1 MRMER
6 CCCMESSRQQEQTK
20 KNKYLRLLSEKY
32 PTKQSV
38 YAKLIHLQAMQSL
51 PKGIEHFMSDLHGE
65 YELFFHILNNC
76 SGVIREKVDYV
87 FGARLTDEEKA
98 EFCTLIYYPKEK
110 IERMRIE
117 RKNTPEWYRVN
128 LSQLLEVAKLM
139 SYKYPSA
146 KVRSFLPKSYE
157 SVIIELLNTHPEAD
171 KAQFIYHK
179 RLLNMIVQID
189 SAPDFI
195 RALTVLIKRLA
206 VDHLHIVGDFFDR
219 GKRPDAILDMLM
231 QHHSLDIQWGNHDV
245 LWMGAAC
252 GSDVCIAGVVRNSLR
267 YNNTDVLEKGYAISL
282 RPLSLFAARMYP
294 DENPLKASE
303 RAISMIMFKLEG
315 QLIQRNPDFHME
327 NRLLLDK
334 IDYASSCIMLGDKR
348 YELEN
353 AYFPTID
360 PEKPYDLTE
369 EEENI
374 IHDLRSFFLESEK
387 LRRHTAF
394 LYKKGSMYTCFNE
407 NLLFHGCVPMNSDG
421 SFAEITF
428 AGRTYKGRAYM
439 DFTDAYARRAFSYRE
454 QSALDFMWFLWCGR
468 LSPLSGREFKTFERM
483 MLEDERTWK
492 EPSDPYFKL
501 VEDEE
506 ICEMVLAEFGLNP
519 KRGHIING
527 HVPVKVKK
535 GESPVKAHGKAIV
548 IDGGFCRAY
557 HKKTGI
563 SGYTLISN
571 SRGLRLLEHQAVA
584 DVRLALKENK
594 DIESVSETVELQ
606 ACHTTVGDTDEGR
619 SIQEEVTDLYNLL
632 LAYQNGILKADD

>member
-65 YELFFHILNNC
+65 YELFFHILNNS

-98 EFCTLIYYPKEK
+98 DFCTLIYYPKEK

-128 LSQLLEVAKLM
+128 LSRLLEVAKLM

>member
-65 YELFFHILNNC
+65 YELFFHILNNS

-98 EFCTLIYYPKEK
+98 DFCTLIYYPKEK

-128 LSQLLEVAKLM
+128 LSRLLEVAKLM

-315 QLIQRNPDFHME
+315 QLIQRNPDFHKE

>member
-1 MRMER
+1 MCMER

-98 EFCTLIYYPKEK
+98 DFCTLIYYPKEK

-128 LSQLLEVAKLM
+128 LSRLLEVAKLM

>member
-1 MRMER
+1 
-6 CCCMESSRQQEQTK
+6 MESSRQQEQTK

-98 EFCTLIYYPKEK
+98 DFCTLIYYPKEK

-128 LSQLLEVAKLM
+128 LSRLLEVAKLM

>member
-98 EFCTLIYYPKEK
+98 DFCTLIYYPKEK

-128 LSQLLEVAKLM
+128 LSRLLEVAKLM

-282 RPLSLFAARMYP
+282 RPLSLFAARMYS

>member
-98 EFCTLIYYPKEK
+98 DFCTLIYYPKEK

-128 LSQLLEVAKLM
+128 LSRLLEVAKLM

-374 IHDLRSFFLESEK
+374 IHNLRSFFLESEK

>member
-1 MRMER
+1 MQ
-6 CCCMESSRQQEQTK
+6 SK
-20 KNKYLRLLSEKY
+20 VLKLLAEKY
-32 PTKQSV
+32 PTKEAV
-38 YAKLIHLQAMQSL
+38 YEKLIYLQSMLAL

-65 YELFFHILNNC
+65 YESFFHILNNC
-76 SGVIREKVDYV
+76 SGVIKEKVDYV

-98 EFCTLIYYPKEK
+98 DFCTLIYYPREK
-110 IERMRIE
+110 IERMHSE
-117 RKNTPEWYRVN
+117 RKDTQEWYRQN
-128 LSQLLEVAKLM
+128 LARLLELSKLM

-146 KVRSFLPKSYE
+146 KVRGFIPKRYE
-157 SVIIELLNTHPEAD
+157 SVIVELMNTRPEAD
-171 KAQFIYHK
+171 KAQFIYYK
-179 RLLNMIVQID
+179 RLINTIVQID
-189 SAPDFI
+189 SGAGFI
-195 RALTVLIKRLA
+195 KAFTVLVKRLA
-206 VDHLHIVGDFFDR
+206 VDRIHIVGDFFDR

-231 QHHSLDIQWGNHDV
+231 DYHDLDIQWGNHDV

-252 GSDVCIAGVVRNSLR
+252 GSEVCIAGVVRNSLR
-267 YNNTDVLEKGYAISL
+267 YHNTDVLERGYGISL
-282 RPLSLFAARMYP
+282 RPLSLFAAHIYP

-303 RAISMIMFKLEG
+303 KAITMLMFKLEG
-315 QLIQRNPDFHME
+315 QVIQRNPDFHME